1 MLMDRGISDVPGDIG
16 AAQEQGGGDDDILS
30 RPSHSRLHSAAIDF
44 GEFRHGWSILLLS
57 LFGVMTM
64 VSATILYG
72 FGALILPL
80 QQAKGW
86 SRAELQPA
94 ISCMFFGVV
103 LASQVAGW
111 LNLRYGVRRV
121 TLASLSAL
129 TVGYLAMT
137 QLGTSVW
144 QLYLGFMLLAM
155 AGVGTLQVTWTY
167 LVNLWFE
174 RNRGLALAVILCGTG
189 IAAGI
194 MPSLVTW
201 SVQHWD
207 WRGGFVV
214 MASLTGLVT
223 LPLVWGLLHASA
235 TLRTMSNDA
244 GNPDRRADKPGKR
257 APPVAIALTG
267 LPFRVAI
274 RTRQFWAC
282 NIALVLVVSSVV
294 GLVTN
299 IVPLLR
305 DHGLSAMQA
314 SQVFGMFGVSLI
326 IGRLFVGYLND
337 RLWAPGVAATALF
350 LPAIGCMLFMTVD
363 ANIPL
368 FVLATLLVG
377 IGTGAEFDIASFLVA
392 RYFGMRDYG
401 RLFGVH
407 LGISTTG
414 AALGPLLFASLL
426 HSTGS
431 YTAMLIYCTSCFIV
445 GPLLILT
452 LGPYPKLE

>member
-1 MLMDRGISDVPGDIG
+1 MLRNQVISDVPDDIG
-16 AAQEQGGGDDDILS
+16 VAQERTGSKESLHRS
-30 RPSHSRLHSAAIDF
+30 SHSRLHSAAIDF
-44 GEFRHGWSILLLS
+44 SEFRHGWSILLLS

-80 QQAKGW
+80 QHAKGW

-94 ISCMFFGVV
+94 ISFMFFGVV

-111 LNLRYGVRRV
+111 LNLRYGVRKI
-121 TLASLSAL
+121 TLSSLSAL

-137 QLGTSVW
+137 QLGSSIW
-144 QLYLGFMLLAM
+144 QLYIGFMLLAM

-207 WRGGFVV
+207 WGGGFLV
-214 MASLTGLVT
+214 MAALTGLVT
-223 LPLVWGLLHASA
+223 LPLVWCLLHAAATQISSA
-235 TLRTMSNDA
+235 ANLDSCA
-244 GNPDRRADKPGKR
+244 AKR

-267 LPFRVAI
+267 FPFRVAI
-274 RTRQFWAC
+274 KTRQFWAC

-326 IGRLFVGYLND
+326 VGRLFVGYLND

-350 LPAIGCMLFMTVD
+350 LPAIGCILFATVD
-363 ANIPL
+363 ANISL
-368 FVLATLLVG
+368 YVLATLLVG

-431 YTAMLIYCTSCFIV
+431 YSAMLVYCTSCFIV

-452 LGPYPKLE
+452 LGPYPKLV